1 MNGADDLRRMAG
13 LKTEDIVADNLQASV
28 RASEYSD
35 FKHYESE
42 EVRQAVVHSREDII
56 LLVSHVRGI
65 HIAANRLVRIGV
77 LLVTLFLAFGM
88 LTWFYRW

>member
-1 MNGADDLRRMAG
+1 MAG

-42 EVRQAVVHSREDII
+42 EVRQAVVHSREDIV

-65 HIAANRLVRIGV
+65 HIAANRLVRLV
-77 LLVTLFLAFGM
+77 ALLVILLSAFGI
-88 LTWFYRW
+88 LKWFYGW